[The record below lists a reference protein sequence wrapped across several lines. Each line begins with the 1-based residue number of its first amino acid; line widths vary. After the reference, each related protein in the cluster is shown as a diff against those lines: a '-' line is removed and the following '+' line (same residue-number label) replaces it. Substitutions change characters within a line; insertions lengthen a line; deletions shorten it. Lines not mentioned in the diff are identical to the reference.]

1 MKITLAIR
9 ARVARVERMEE
20 NNVKLSVSLP
30 AHQAE
35 WMQKYSE
42 QDGMKIPIS
51 RIIAKAISDLQA
63 KTQKGE

>member
-1 MKITLAIR
+1 
-9 ARVARVERMEE
+9 MEE